1 MAGLLSISEPHNDPI
16 IKDGS
21 DTRFNSDLNLATNTG
36 SKDKTKANLLA
47 TLATDATKPIANKP
61 TVSQSS
67 SDNLKPTKEIASKH
81 SREQV
86 RQLFDLPL
94 MDLLLQAQ
102 TIHRQHFNANEVQ
115 ISTLLSIK
123 TGNCPEDCGYCSQS
137 GHHRDKTKLQ
147 AEKRI
152 EVAKVIAA
160 AKRAK
165 ASGSSR
171 FCMGAAWK
179 HPSAKDMPYVVELIK
194 EVKDLGLETCMTLG
208 MLNPEQATQLA
219 DAGLDYYN
227 HNLDTSRRYY
237 SQVVST
243 RSYDERLDTLA
254 NVRDSGINVC
264 SGNIVGMGESR
275 DDRIDW
281 LYELLKMPTAP
292 ESIPVNLLV
301 PIAGTPLGDKVLA
314 EGQLSVLEWIRTIA
328 VTRICC
334 PTSYVRL
341 SAGRESL
348 SDSEQALAFMA
359 GANSFFYG
367 DKLLTTGNASQSGDD
382 RLMRELGLTKQFAA
396 PRPAKHLTVVDAM
409 SNHQSQMMLAD

>member
-1 MAGLLSISEPHNDPI
+1 MMAGLLNISEPSEPSDNTINANNQINANND
-16 IKDGS
+16 
-21 DTRFNSDLNLATNTG
+21 F
-36 SKDKTKANLLA
+36 LA
-47 TLATDATKPIANKP
+47 TLATKATK
-61 TVSQSS
+61 SS
-67 SDNLKPTKEIASKH
+67 EKVVNKH
-81 SREQV
+81 SREQIA
-86 RQLFDLPL
+86 QLFDLPL

-102 TIHRQHFNANEVQ
+102 TIHRQNFIANEVQ

-137 GHHRDKTKLQ
+137 GHHRDTTKLQ

-152 EVAKVIAA
+152 NVEKVIAA

-165 ASGSSR
+165 ATGSSR

-179 HPSAKDMPYVVELIK
+179 HPSAKDMPYVVELVK
-194 EVKDLGLETCMTLG
+194 EVKALGLETCMTLG
-208 MLNPEQATQLA
+208 MLDTDQATQLA

-227 HNLDTSRRYY
+227 HNLDTSRSYY
-237 SQVVST
+237 EQVVST
-243 RSYDERLDTLA
+243 RSYDERLDTIT
-254 NVRDSGINVC
+254 NVRNSGINVC

-281 LYELLKMPTAP
+281 VHELLKMPRAP

-301 PIAGTPLGDKVLA
+301 PISGTPIGDKVLA

-334 PTSYVRL
+334 PSSYVRL

-396 PRPAKHLTVVDAM
+396 PRVPKLLPVLDAM
-409 SNHQSQMMLAD
+409 SGHKTQVMLAD

>member
-1 MAGLLSISEPHNDPI
+1 MSALLNITEPNNNANSNDN
-16 IKDGS
+16 D
-21 DTRFNSDLNLATNTG
+21 FLASLT
-36 SKDKTKANLLA
+36 
-47 TLATDATKPIANKP
+47 TDAPQA
-61 TVSQSS
+61 
-67 SDNLKPTKEIASKH
+67 IASKYR
-81 SREQV
+81 REQIA
-86 RQLFDLPL
+86 QLFDLPL

-102 TIHRQHFNANEVQ
+102 TIHRQNFNANEVQ

-137 GHHRDKTKLQ
+137 GHHRDKTKLV

-152 EVAKVIAA
+152 EVDKVIAA

-165 ASGSSR
+165 ATGSSR

-179 HPSAKDMPYVVELIK
+179 HPSAKDMPYVVELVK
-194 EVKDLGLETCMTLG
+194 EVKALGLETCMTLG
-208 MLNPEQATQLA
+208 MLDTDQATQLA

-227 HNLDTSRRYY
+227 HNLDTSRSYY
-237 SQVVST
+237 EQVVST
-243 RSYDERLDTLA
+243 RSYDERLDTIT
-254 NVRDSGINVC
+254 NVRNSGINVC

-281 LYELLKMPTAP
+281 VHELLKMPKAP

-301 PIAGTPLGDKVLA
+301 PIQGTPIGDKVLA

-334 PTSYVRL
+334 PSSYVRL

-348 SDSEQALAFMA
+348 SDAEQALAFMA

-367 DKLLTTGNASQSGDD
+367 DKLMTTGNASQSGDD

-396 PRPAKHLTVVDAM
+396 PRAPKQVPVMDAM
-409 SNHQSQMMLAD
+409 SGHQSQVVLA

>member
-1 MAGLLSISEPHNDPI
+1 MAGLLSISEP
-16 IKDGS
+16 S
-21 DTRFNSDLNLATNTG
+21 DTLNNQIN
-36 SKDKTKANLLA
+36 ANNDFLA
-47 TLATDATKPIANKP
+47 TLTTDATKSTETIIK
-61 TVSQSS
+61 
-67 SDNLKPTKEIASKH
+67 KH
-81 SREQV
+81 SREQIA
-86 RQLFDLPL
+86 QLFDLPL

-102 TIHRQHFNANEVQ
+102 TIHRQNFTANEVQ

-137 GHHRDKTKLQ
+137 GHHRDTTKLQ

-152 EVAKVIAA
+152 DVDKVIAA

-165 ASGSSR
+165 ATGSSR

-179 HPSAKDMPYVVELIK
+179 HPSAKDMPYVVELVK
-194 EVKDLGLETCMTLG
+194 EVKALGLETCMTLG
-208 MLNPEQATQLA
+208 MLDTEQATQLA

-227 HNLDTSRRYY
+227 HNLDTSRSYY
-237 SQVVST
+237 EQVVST
-243 RSYDERLDTLA
+243 RSYDERLDTIA
-254 NVRDSGINVC
+254 NVRNSGINVC

-281 LYELLKMPTAP
+281 VHELLKMPKAP

-301 PIAGTPLGDKVLA
+301 PIAGTPIGDRVLA
-314 EGQLSVLEWIRTIA
+314 IGQLSVLEWIRTIA

-334 PTSYVRL
+334 PSSYVRL

-367 DKLLTTGNASQSGDD
+367 DKLLTTGNASQSGDN

-396 PRPAKHLTVVDAM
+396 PRAPKHVPVVDAM
-409 SNHQSQMMLAD
+409 SGHQSQVISADLGGVVLA

>member
-1 MAGLLSISEPHNDPI
+1 MSALLNITEPNNNANSNDN
-16 IKDGS
+16 D
-21 DTRFNSDLNLATNTG
+21 FLASLT
-36 SKDKTKANLLA
+36 
-47 TLATDATKPIANKP
+47 TDATQA
-61 TVSQSS
+61 S
-67 SDNLKPTKEIASKH
+67 ASKY
-81 SREQV
+81 SREQIA
-86 RQLFDLPL
+86 QLFDLPL

-102 TIHRQHFNANEVQ
+102 TIHRQNFNANEVQ

-137 GHHRDKTKLQ
+137 GHHRDKTKLV

-152 EVAKVIAA
+152 EVDKVIAA

-165 ASGSSR
+165 ATGSSR

-179 HPSAKDMPYVVELIK
+179 HPSAKDMPYVVELVK
-194 EVKDLGLETCMTLG
+194 EVKALGLETCMTLG
-208 MLNPEQATQLA
+208 MLDTDQAAQLA

-227 HNLDTSRRYY
+227 HNLDTSRSYY
-237 SQVVST
+237 EQVVST
-243 RSYDERLDTLA
+243 RSYDERLDTIT
-254 NVRDSGINVC
+254 NVRNSGINVC

-281 LYELLKMPTAP
+281 VHELLKMPKAP

-301 PIAGTPLGDKVLA
+301 PIQGTPIGDKVLA

-334 PTSYVRL
+334 PSSYVRL

-348 SDSEQALAFMA
+348 SDAEQALAFMA

-396 PRPAKHLTVVDAM
+396 PRAPKQVPVMDAM
-409 SNHQSQMMLAD
+409 SGHQSQVVLA

>member
-1 MAGLLSISEPHNDPI
+1 MAGLLNISEPNANNHT
-16 IKDGS
+16 
-21 DTRFNSDLNLATNTG
+21 DTTINNKNASHDFLAALTTDATNT
-36 SKDKTKANLLA
+36 KQQIT
-47 TLATDATKPIANKP
+47 
-61 TVSQSS
+61 
-67 SDNLKPTKEIASKH
+67 SKH
-81 SREQV
+81 SREQIA
-86 RQLFDLPL
+86 QLFDLPL

-102 TIHRQHFNANEVQ
+102 TIHRQHFTANEVQ

-137 GHHRDKTKLQ
+137 GHHRDTTKLQ

-152 EVAKVIAA
+152 EVDKVIAA

-165 ASGSSR
+165 ATGSSR

-179 HPSAKDMPYVVELIK
+179 HPSAKDMPYVVELVK
-194 EVKDLGLETCMTLG
+194 EVKALGLETCMTLG
-208 MLNPEQATQLA
+208 MLDTDKAAQLA

-227 HNLDTSRRYY
+227 HNLDTSRSYY
-237 SQVVST
+237 EQVVST
-243 RSYDERLDTLA
+243 RSYDERLDTIA
-254 NVRDSGINVC
+254 NVRNSGINVC

-281 LYELLKMPTAP
+281 VHELLKMPKAP

-301 PIAGTPLGDKVLA
+301 PIKGTPIGDKVLA
-314 EGQLSVLEWIRTIA
+314 EGQLPVLEWIRTIA

-334 PTSYVRL
+334 PSSYVRL

-396 PRPAKHLTVVDAM
+396 PRAPKHIPVLDAM
-409 SNHQSQMMLAD
+409 SGHQSQVVLAE

>member
-1 MAGLLSISEPHNDPI
+1 MAGLLSIAEPNASNPTDSSNYPNSTSND
-16 IKDGS
+16 
-21 DTRFNSDLNLATNTG
+21 FLA
-36 SKDKTKANLLA
+36 S
-47 TLATDATKPIANKP
+47 LATDATESGSSVTNKYNREDIA
-61 TVSQSS
+61 
-67 SDNLKPTKEIASKH
+67 
-81 SREQV
+81 
-86 RQLFDLPL
+86 QLFDLPL

-102 TIHRQHFNANEVQ
+102 TIHRQHFTANEVQ

-137 GHHRDKTKLQ
+137 GHHRDTTKLQ

-152 EVAKVIAA
+152 EVDKVIAA

-179 HPSAKDMPYVVELIK
+179 HPSAKDMPYVVELVK
-194 EVKDLGLETCMTLG
+194 EVKALGLETCMTLG
-208 MLNPEQATQLA
+208 MLDTNQATQLA

-227 HNLDTSRRYY
+227 HNLDTSRSYY
-237 SQVVST
+237 EQVVST
-243 RSYDERLDTLA
+243 RSYDERLDTIT
-254 NVRDSGINVC
+254 NVRNSGINVC

-281 LYELLKMPTAP
+281 VHELLKMPKAP

-301 PIAGTPLGDKVLA
+301 PIAGTPIGDKVLA
-314 EGQLSVLEWIRTIA
+314 EGQLPVLEWIRTIA

-348 SDSEQALAFMA
+348 SDSEQALAFMG

-396 PRPAKHLTVVDAM
+396 PRAPKILPVLDAM
-409 SNHQSQMMLAD
+409 NGHQSQVVLADLL

>member
-1 MAGLLSISEPHNDPI
+1 MAGLLSISEPNVSSPTSPLDNQINHQASTNND
-16 IKDGS
+16 
-21 DTRFNSDLNLATNTG
+21 
-36 SKDKTKANLLA
+36 LLA
-47 TLATDATKPIANKP
+47 SLATDAIHTDQQ
-61 TVSQSS
+61 TMSQY
-67 SDNLKPTKEIASKH
+67 N
-81 SREQV
+81 REDIE
-86 RQLFDLPL
+86 QLFDLPL
-94 MDLLLQAQ
+94 MDLLLKAQ
-102 TIHRQHFNANEVQ
+102 TIHRANFTANEVQ

-137 GHHRDKTKLQ
+137 GHHRDTTKLQ
-147 AEKRI
+147 AEKRLEI
-152 EVAKVIAA
+152 DKVIAA

-165 ASGSSR
+165 ATGSSR

-179 HPSAKDMPYVVELIK
+179 HPSAKDMPYVVELVK
-194 EVKDLGLETCMTLG
+194 EVKALGLETCMTLG
-208 MLNPEQATQLA
+208 MLDNEQANQLA

-237 SQVVST
+237 EQVVST

-254 NVRDSGINVC
+254 NVRNSGINVC

-281 LYELLKMPTAP
+281 IHELLKMPKAP

-301 PIAGTPLGDKVLA
+301 PIAGTPIGDRVIA

-334 PTSYVRL
+334 PSSYVRL

-382 RLMRELGLTKQFAA
+382 RLMRELGLSAQFAVPRA
-396 PRPAKHLTVVDAM
+396 PKQIPVMDAM
-409 SNHQSQMMLAD
+409 SGHQSQVLLAE

>member
-1 MAGLLSISEPHNDPI
+1 MAGFLNISEPND
-16 IKDGS
+16 S
-21 DTRFNSDLNLATNTG
+21 NHTDLLNNKNNANHQPQATTQNTY
-36 SKDKTKANLLA
+36 
-47 TLATDATKPIANKP
+47 
-61 TVSQSS
+61 
-67 SDNLKPTKEIASKH
+67 
-81 SREQV
+81 SREDIA
-86 RQLFDLPL
+86 QLFDLPL

-102 TIHRQHFNANEVQ
+102 TIHRKHFSANEVQ

-137 GHHRDKTKLQ
+137 GHHRDTTNLQ

-152 EVAKVIAA
+152 EVDKVIAA

-194 EVKDLGLETCMTLG
+194 EVKNLGLETCMTLG
-208 MLNPEQATQLA
+208 MLDTEQAAQLA

-237 SQVVST
+237 EQVVST
-243 RSYDERLDTLA
+243 RSYDERLDTIS
-254 NVRDSGINVC
+254 NVRNSGINVC

-281 LYELLKMPTAP
+281 VHELLKMPKAP

-301 PIAGTPLGDKVLA
+301 PIKGTPIGDKVLA
-314 EGQLSVLEWIRTIA
+314 EGQLPVLEWIRTIA
-328 VTRICC
+328 VARICC

-348 SDSEQALAFMA
+348 SDAEQALAFMA

-367 DKLLTTGNASQSGDD
+367 DKLLTTGNASQSSDN
-382 RLMRELGLTKQFAA
+382 RLMRELGLTAQFAA
-396 PRPAKHLTVVDAM
+396 PRAPKQVPVMDAM
-409 SNHQSQMMLAD
+409 SGHQSQVVLAD

>member
-1 MAGLLSISEPHNDPI
+1 MAGLLSISEPTSVNDKADDINGFVP
-16 IKDGS
+16 
-21 DTRFNSDLNLATNTG
+21 AT
-36 SKDKTKANLLA
+36 SVHSAKTAA
-47 TLATDATKPIANKP
+47 DLATDATQNQARPSVQKRSRA
-61 TVSQSS
+61 
-67 SDNLKPTKEIASKH
+67 EIAA
-81 SREQV
+81 
-86 RQLFDLPL
+86 LFDLPF

-102 TIHRQHFNANEVQ
+102 SIHRENFTANEVQ

-137 GHHRDKTKLQ
+137 GHHRDKTQLQ
-147 AEKRI
+147 AEKRLA
-152 EVAKVIAA
+152 VDKVLAA

-179 HPSAKDMPYVVELIK
+179 HPSQKDMPYVIELIK
-194 EVKDLGLETCMTLG
+194 EVKALGLETCMTLG
-208 MLNPEQATQLA
+208 MLNSDQASQLA

-227 HNLDTSRRYY
+227 HNLDTSRSYY
-237 SQVVST
+237 DQVVTT
-243 RSYDERLDTLA
+243 RSYDDRLETIDH
-254 NVRDSGINVC
+254 VRNSGIHVC

-281 LYELLKMPTAP
+281 VHELLKMPKAP

-301 PIAGTPLGDKVLA
+301 PIKGTPLGDKVLS
-314 EGQLSVLEWIRTIA
+314 EGELPVLEWIRTIA

-334 PTSYVRL
+334 PKSYVRL

-367 DKLLTTGNASQSGDD
+367 DKLLTTGNASQANDN
-382 RLMRELGLTKQFAA
+382 RLMQELGLTAQIAA
-396 PRPAKHLTVVDAM
+396 PRAPKVVTVLDAASGQRSEVLLTE
-409 SNHQSQMMLAD
+409 

>member
-1 MAGLLSISEPHNDPI
+1 MMAGLLNISEPNASSPTDTFNNKNNSHSGLNND
-16 IKDGS
+16 
-21 DTRFNSDLNLATNTG
+21 FLNNLAMDA
-36 SKDKTKANLLA
+36 SKA
-47 TLATDATKPIANKP
+47 
-61 TVSQSS
+61 SQQM
-67 SDNLKPTKEIASKH
+67 TRKH
-81 SREQV
+81 SREEV
-86 RQLFDLPL
+86 AELFDLPL

-102 TIHRQHFNANEVQ
+102 TIHRAHFTANEVQ

-137 GHHRDKTKLQ
+137 GHHRDTTKLQ

-152 EVAKVIAA
+152 EVDKVIAA

-194 EVKDLGLETCMTLG
+194 GVKALGLETCMTLG
-208 MLNPEQATQLA
+208 MLDTNQATQLA

-237 SQVVST
+237 EQVVST
-243 RSYDERLDTLA
+243 RSYDERLDTID
-254 NVRDSGINVC
+254 NVRNSGINVC

-281 LYELLKMPTAP
+281 VHELLKMPKAP

-301 PIAGTPLGDKVLA
+301 PIKGTPIGDKVLA
-314 EGQLSVLEWIRTIA
+314 EGQLSVIEWIRTIA
-328 VTRICC
+328 VARICC

-396 PRPAKHLTVVDAM
+396 PRAPKVLPVMDAM
-409 SNHQSQMMLAD
+409 SGHQSQVVMAE

>member
-1 MAGLLSISEPHNDPI
+1 MAGLLSISEPTTVNDKADDINGFVP
-16 IKDGS
+16 
-21 DTRFNSDLNLATNTG
+21 AT
-36 SKDKTKANLLA
+36 SVHSAKTAA
-47 TLATDATKPIANKP
+47 DLATDATQNQARPSFQKRSRA
-61 TVSQSS
+61 
-67 SDNLKPTKEIASKH
+67 EIAA
-81 SREQV
+81 
-86 RQLFDLPL
+86 LFDLPF

-102 TIHRQHFNANEVQ
+102 SIHRENFIANEVQ

-137 GHHRDKTKLQ
+137 GHHRDKTQLQ
-147 AEKRI
+147 AEKRLA
-152 EVAKVIAA
+152 VDKVLAA

-179 HPSAKDMPYVVELIK
+179 HPSQKDMPYVIELIK
-194 EVKDLGLETCMTLG
+194 EVKALGLETCMTLG
-208 MLNPEQATQLA
+208 MLDSDQASQLA

-227 HNLDTSRRYY
+227 HNLDTSRSYY
-237 SQVVST
+237 DQVVTT
-243 RSYDERLDTLA
+243 RSYDDRLETIDH
-254 NVRDSGINVC
+254 VRNSGIHVC

-281 LYELLKMPTAP
+281 VHELLKMPKAP

-301 PIAGTPLGDKVLA
+301 PIKGTPLGDKVLS
-314 EGQLSVLEWIRTIA
+314 EGELPVLEWIRTIA

-334 PTSYVRL
+334 PKSYVRL

-367 DKLLTTGNASQSGDD
+367 DKLLTTGNASQANDN
-382 RLMRELGLTKQFAA
+382 RLMQELGLTAQIAA
-396 PRPAKHLTVVDAM
+396 PRAPKVVAVLDAANGQRSEVLLTE
-409 SNHQSQMMLAD
+409 

>member
-1 MAGLLSISEPHNDPI
+1 MSALLNITEPKNNPNSNDN
-16 IKDGS
+16 D
-21 DTRFNSDLNLATNTG
+21 FLASLT
-36 SKDKTKANLLA
+36 
-47 TLATDATKPIANKP
+47 TDAALTTAN
-61 TVSQSS
+61 
-67 SDNLKPTKEIASKH
+67 KH
-81 SREQV
+81 SREQIA
-86 RQLFDLPL
+86 QLFDLPL

-102 TIHRQHFNANEVQ
+102 TIHRQNFNANEVQ

-137 GHHRDKTKLQ
+137 GHHRDKTKLV

-152 EVAKVIAA
+152 EVDKVIAA

-165 ASGSSR
+165 ATGSSR

-179 HPSAKDMPYVVELIK
+179 HPSAKDMPYVVELVK
-194 EVKDLGLETCMTLG
+194 EVKALGLETCMTLG
-208 MLNPEQATQLA
+208 MLDTDQAAQLA

-227 HNLDTSRRYY
+227 HNLDTSRSYY
-237 SQVVST
+237 EQVVST
-243 RSYDERLDTLA
+243 RSYDERLDTIT
-254 NVRDSGINVC
+254 NVRNSGINVC

-281 LYELLKMPTAP
+281 VHELLKMPKAP

-301 PIAGTPLGDKVLA
+301 PIQGTPIGDKVLA
-314 EGQLSVLEWIRTIA
+314 EGQLPVLEWIRTIA

-334 PTSYVRL
+334 PSSYVRL

-348 SDSEQALAFMA
+348 SDAEQALAFMA

-396 PRPAKHLTVVDAM
+396 PRAPKQVPVMDAM
-409 SNHQSQMMLAD
+409 SGHQSQVTLASLG

>member
-1 MAGLLSISEPHNDPI
+1 MADLLSISEPNASSLTDPFNNKNSFNNNVNND
-16 IKDGS
+16 
-21 DTRFNSDLNLATNTG
+21 FLA
-36 SKDKTKANLLA
+36 S
-47 TLATDATKPIANKP
+47 LATDATKTNPQTHSKHNRE
-61 TVSQSS
+61 
-67 SDNLKPTKEIASKH
+67 EIA
-81 SREQV
+81 
-86 RQLFDLPL
+86 QLFDLPL

-102 TIHRQHFNANEVQ
+102 TIHRKNFTANEVQ

-137 GHHRDKTKLQ
+137 GHHRDTTKLQ

-152 EVAKVIAA
+152 EVDKVIAA

-165 ASGSSR
+165 ATGSSR

-179 HPSAKDMPYVVELIK
+179 HPSAKDMPYVVELVK
-194 EVKDLGLETCMTLG
+194 EVKALGLETCMTLG
-208 MLNPEQATQLA
+208 MLDTNQATQLA

-237 SQVVST
+237 EQVVST
-243 RSYDERLDTLA
+243 RSYDERLGTIE
-254 NVRDSGINVC
+254 NVRNSGINVC

-281 LYELLKMPTAP
+281 VLELLKMPKAP

-301 PIAGTPLGDKVLA
+301 PIQGTPIGDKVLA
-314 EGQLSVLEWIRTIA
+314 EGQLPVLEWIRTIA

-334 PTSYVRL
+334 PSSYVRL

-396 PRPAKHLTVVDAM
+396 PRAPKQVPVMDAM
-409 SNHQSQMMLAD
+409 SGHQSQVISADLGGVVLA

>member
-1 MAGLLSISEPHNDPI
+1 MSALLNITEPNNNANSNDN
-16 IKDGS
+16 D
-21 DTRFNSDLNLATNTG
+21 FLASLT
-36 SKDKTKANLLA
+36 
-47 TLATDATKPIANKP
+47 TDAA
-61 TVSQSS
+61 QS
-67 SDNLKPTKEIASKH
+67 TASKH
-81 SREQV
+81 SREQIA
-86 RQLFDLPL
+86 QLFDLPL

-102 TIHRQHFNANEVQ
+102 TIHRQNFTANEVQ

-137 GHHRDKTKLQ
+137 GHHRDTTKLQ

-152 EVAKVIAA
+152 EVDKVIAA

-165 ASGSSR
+165 ATGSSR

-179 HPSAKDMPYVVELIK
+179 HPSAKDMPYVVELVK
-194 EVKDLGLETCMTLG
+194 EVKALGLETCMTLG
-208 MLNPEQATQLA
+208 MLDTEQAAQLA

-227 HNLDTSRRYY
+227 HNLDTSRSYY
-237 SQVVST
+237 EQVVST
-243 RSYDERLDTLA
+243 RSYDERLDTIA
-254 NVRDSGINVC
+254 NVRNSGINVC

-281 LYELLKMPTAP
+281 IHELLKMPKAP

-301 PIAGTPLGDKVLA
+301 PIAGTPIGDRVLA

-334 PTSYVRL
+334 PSSYVRL

-382 RLMRELGLTKQFAA
+382 RLMRGLGLTKQFAA
-396 PRPAKHLTVVDAM
+396 PRAPKLLPVLDAM
-409 SNHQSQMMLAD
+409 SGHKTQVMLAD

>member
-1 MAGLLSISEPHNDPI
+1 MMAGLLNISEPNASSPTDTFNNKNNSHSGLNND
-16 IKDGS
+16 
-21 DTRFNSDLNLATNTG
+21 FLN
-36 SKDKTKANLLA
+36 NL
-47 TLATDATKPIANKP
+47 TTDATA
-61 TVSQSS
+61 SQQMTRKH
-67 SDNLKPTKEIASKH
+67 NREEIAK
-81 SREQV
+81 
-86 RQLFDLPL
+86 LFDLPL
-94 MDLLLQAQ
+94 IDLLLQAQ
-102 TIHRQHFNANEVQ
+102 TIHRAHFTANEVQ

-137 GHHRDKTKLQ
+137 GHHRDTTKLQ

-152 EVAKVIAA
+152 EVDKVVAA

-194 EVKDLGLETCMTLG
+194 EVKALGLETCMTLG
-208 MLNPEQATQLA
+208 MLDTNQATQLA

-227 HNLDTSRRYY
+227 HNLDTSRSYY
-237 SQVVST
+237 EQVVST
-243 RSYDERLDTLA
+243 RSYDERLDTID
-254 NVRDSGINVC
+254 NVRNSGINVC

-281 LYELLKMPTAP
+281 VHELLKMPKAP

-301 PIAGTPLGDKVLA
+301 PIKGTPIGDKVLA
-314 EGQLSVLEWIRTIA
+314 EGQLSVIEWIRTIA
-328 VTRICC
+328 VARICC

-396 PRPAKHLTVVDAM
+396 PRAPKILPVMDAM
-409 SNHQSQMMLAD
+409 SGHQSQVVMAE

>member
-1 MAGLLSISEPHNDPI
+1 MAGLLNISEPNANNHSHNNTDSI
-16 IKDGS
+16 
-21 DTRFNSDLNLATNTG
+21 LNNNNASHDFLA
-36 SKDKTKANLLA
+36 S
-47 TLATDATKPIANKP
+47 LATDATKNREK
-61 TVSQSS
+61 
-67 SDNLKPTKEIASKH
+67 KY
-81 SREQV
+81 SREQIA
-86 RQLFDLPL
+86 QLFDLPL

-102 TIHRQHFNANEVQ
+102 TIHRQHFSANEVQ

-137 GHHRDKTKLQ
+137 GHHRDTTKLQ

-152 EVAKVIAA
+152 EVDKVIAA

-165 ASGSSR
+165 ATGSSR

-179 HPSAKDMPYVVELIK
+179 HPSAKDMPYVVELVK
-194 EVKDLGLETCMTLG
+194 EVKALGLETCMTLG
-208 MLNPEQATQLA
+208 MLDTDQAAQLA

-227 HNLDTSRRYY
+227 HNLDTSRSYY
-237 SQVVST
+237 EQVVST
-243 RSYDERLDTLA
+243 RSYDERLDTIA
-254 NVRDSGINVC
+254 NVRNSGINVC

-281 LYELLKMPTAP
+281 VHELLKMPKAP

-301 PIAGTPLGDKVLA
+301 PIQGTPIGDKVLA

-396 PRPAKHLTVVDAM
+396 PRAPKQVPVMDAM
-409 SNHQSQMMLAD
+409 SGHQSQVVLAE

>member
-1 MAGLLSISEPHNDPI
+1 MAGLLNISEPNANNHNHT
-16 IKDGS
+16 
-21 DTRFNSDLNLATNTG
+21 DTTLNNQNA
-36 SKDKTKANLLA
+36 SHDFLA
-47 TLATDATKPIANKP
+47 TLATDATN
-61 TVSQSS
+61 
-67 SDNLKPTKEIASKH
+67 TKQQTASKH
-81 SREQV
+81 SREQIA
-86 RQLFDLPL
+86 QLFELPL

-102 TIHRQHFNANEVQ
+102 TIHRQHFTANEVQ

-137 GHHRDKTKLQ
+137 GHHRDTTKLQ

-152 EVAKVIAA
+152 EVDKVIAA

-165 ASGSSR
+165 ATGSSR

-179 HPSAKDMPYVVELIK
+179 HPSAKDMPYVVELVK
-194 EVKDLGLETCMTLG
+194 EVKALGLETCMTLG
-208 MLNPEQATQLA
+208 MLDTDQAAQLA

-227 HNLDTSRRYY
+227 HNLDTSRSYY
-237 SQVVST
+237 EQVVST
-243 RSYDERLDTLA
+243 RSYDERLDTIA
-254 NVRDSGINVC
+254 NVRNSGINVC

-275 DDRIDW
+275 NDRIDW
-281 LYELLKMPTAP
+281 VHELLKMPKAP

-301 PIAGTPLGDKVLA
+301 PIQGTPIGDKVLA
-314 EGQLSVLEWIRTIA
+314 EGQLPVLEWIRTIA

-348 SDSEQALAFMA
+348 SDAEQALAFMA

-382 RLMRELGLTKQFAA
+382 RLMRELGLIKQFAA
-396 PRPAKHLTVVDAM
+396 PRAPKQVAVLDAM
-409 SNHQSQMMLAD
+409 SGHQSQVVLAE

>member
-1 MAGLLSISEPHNDPI
+1 MSALLNITEPNNNTNSNDN
-16 IKDGS
+16 D
-21 DTRFNSDLNLATNTG
+21 FLASLT
-36 SKDKTKANLLA
+36 
-47 TLATDATKPIANKP
+47 TDAPQA
-61 TVSQSS
+61 
-67 SDNLKPTKEIASKH
+67 IASKY
-81 SREQV
+81 SRKQIA
-86 RQLFDLPL
+86 QLFDLPL

-102 TIHRQHFNANEVQ
+102 TIHRQNFNANEVQ

-137 GHHRDKTKLQ
+137 GHHRDKTKLV

-152 EVAKVIAA
+152 EVDKVIAA

-165 ASGSSR
+165 ATGSSR

-179 HPSAKDMPYVVELIK
+179 HPSAKDMPYVVELVK
-194 EVKDLGLETCMTLG
+194 EVKALGLETCMTLG
-208 MLNPEQATQLA
+208 MLDTDQAAQLA

-227 HNLDTSRRYY
+227 HNLDTSRSYY
-237 SQVVST
+237 EQVVST
-243 RSYDERLDTLA
+243 RSYDERLDTIT
-254 NVRDSGINVC
+254 NVRNSGINVC

-281 LYELLKMPTAP
+281 VHELLKMPKAP

-301 PIAGTPLGDKVLA
+301 PIQGTPIGDKVLA

-334 PTSYVRL
+334 PSSYVRL

-348 SDSEQALAFMA
+348 SDAEQALAFMA

-396 PRPAKHLTVVDAM
+396 PRAPKQVPVMDAM
-409 SNHQSQMMLAD
+409 SGHQSQVVLA

>member
-1 MAGLLSISEPHNDPI
+1 MAGLLNISEPNANNHNNTDSI
-16 IKDGS
+16 
-21 DTRFNSDLNLATNTG
+21 LNNNNASHDFLA
-36 SKDKTKANLLA
+36 S
-47 TLATDATKPIANKP
+47 LATDATKNREK
-61 TVSQSS
+61 
-67 SDNLKPTKEIASKH
+67 KY
-81 SREQV
+81 SREQIA
-86 RQLFDLPL
+86 QLFDLPL

-102 TIHRQHFNANEVQ
+102 TIHRQHFSANEVQ

-137 GHHRDKTKLQ
+137 GHHRDTTKLQ

-152 EVAKVIAA
+152 EVDKVIAA

-165 ASGSSR
+165 ATGSSR

-179 HPSAKDMPYVVELIK
+179 HPSAKDMPYVVELVK
-194 EVKDLGLETCMTLG
+194 EVKALGLETCMTLG
-208 MLNPEQATQLA
+208 MLDTDQAAQLA

-227 HNLDTSRRYY
+227 HNLDTSRSYY
-237 SQVVST
+237 EQVVST
-243 RSYDERLDTLA
+243 RSYDERLDTIA
-254 NVRDSGINVC
+254 NVRNSGINVC

-281 LYELLKMPTAP
+281 VHELLKMPKAP

-301 PIAGTPLGDKVLA
+301 PIQGTPIGDKVLA

-334 PTSYVRL
+334 PISYVRL

-348 SDSEQALAFMA
+348 SDAEQALAFMA

-396 PRPAKHLTVVDAM
+396 PRAPKQVPVMDAM
-409 SNHQSQMMLAD
+409 SGHQSQVVLAE

>member
-1 MAGLLSISEPHNDPI
+1 MSALLNITEPNNNINSNDN
-16 IKDGS
+16 D
-21 DTRFNSDLNLATNTG
+21 FLASLT
-36 SKDKTKANLLA
+36 
-47 TLATDATKPIANKP
+47 TDATQF
-61 TVSQSS
+61 T
-67 SDNLKPTKEIASKH
+67 ASKH
-81 SREQV
+81 SREQIT
-86 RQLFDLPL
+86 QLFDLPL

-102 TIHRQHFNANEVQ
+102 TIHRQNFIANEVQ

-137 GHHRDKTKLQ
+137 GHHRDTTKLQ

-152 EVAKVIAA
+152 EVDKVIAA

-165 ASGSSR
+165 ATGSSR

-179 HPSAKDMPYVVELIK
+179 HPSAKDMPYVVELVK
-194 EVKDLGLETCMTLG
+194 EVKALGLETCMTLG
-208 MLNPEQATQLA
+208 MLDTEQAAQLA

-227 HNLDTSRRYY
+227 HNLDTSRSYY
-237 SQVVST
+237 EQVVST
-243 RSYDERLDTLA
+243 RSYDERLDTIE
-254 NVRDSGINVC
+254 NVRNSGINVC

-281 LYELLKMPTAP
+281 IHELLKMPKAP

-301 PIAGTPLGDKVLA
+301 PISGTPIGDKVLA

-334 PTSYVRL
+334 PNSYVRL

-396 PRPAKHLTVVDAM
+396 PRAPKLLPVLDAM
-409 SNHQSQMMLAD
+409 SGHKTQVMLAD

>member
-1 MAGLLSISEPHNDPI
+1 MSGLLNISEPTAKNDTDTALDNQNASHN
-16 IKDGS
+16 
-21 DTRFNSDLNLATNTG
+21 FLA
-36 SKDKTKANLLA
+36 S
-47 TLATDATKPIANKP
+47 LATDATKNCEK
-61 TVSQSS
+61 
-67 SDNLKPTKEIASKH
+67 KY
-81 SREQV
+81 SREQIA
-86 RQLFDLPL
+86 QLFDLPL

-102 TIHRQHFNANEVQ
+102 TVHRQNFTANEVQ

-137 GHHRDKTKLQ
+137 GHHRDTTKLQ

-152 EVAKVIAA
+152 EVDKVIAA

-165 ASGSSR
+165 ATGSSR

-179 HPSAKDMPYVVELIK
+179 HPSAKDMPYVVELVK
-194 EVKDLGLETCMTLG
+194 EVKALGLETCMTLG
-208 MLNPEQATQLA
+208 MLDTQQAAQLA

-227 HNLDTSRRYY
+227 HNLDTSRSYY
-237 SQVVST
+237 EQVVST
-243 RSYDERLDTLA
+243 RSYDERLNTLE
-254 NVRDSGINVC
+254 NVRNSGINVC

-281 LYELLKMPTAP
+281 VHELLKMPKAP

-301 PIAGTPLGDKVLA
+301 PIQGTPIGDKVLA
-314 EGQLSVLEWIRTIA
+314 EGQLPVLEWIRTIA

-348 SDSEQALAFMA
+348 SDAEQALAFMA

-396 PRPAKHLTVVDAM
+396 PRAPKQVPVMDAM
-409 SNHQSQMMLAD
+409 SGHQSQVVLAE

>member
-1 MAGLLSISEPHNDPI
+1 MMAGLLNISEPNASSPTDTFNNKNNSHSGLNND
-16 IKDGS
+16 
-21 DTRFNSDLNLATNTG
+21 FLN
-36 SKDKTKANLLA
+36 NL
-47 TLATDATKPIANKP
+47 TTDATA
-61 TVSQSS
+61 SQQM
-67 SDNLKPTKEIASKH
+67 TRKH
-81 SREQV
+81 SREEIAE
-86 RQLFDLPL
+86 LFDLPL

-102 TIHRQHFNANEVQ
+102 TIHRAHFTANEVQ

-137 GHHRDKTKLQ
+137 GHHRDTTKLQ

-152 EVAKVIAA
+152 EVDKVIAA

-194 EVKDLGLETCMTLG
+194 EVKALGLETCMTLG
-208 MLNPEQATQLA
+208 MLDTNQATQLA

-237 SQVVST
+237 EQVVST
-243 RSYDERLDTLA
+243 RSYDERLDTID
-254 NVRDSGINVC
+254 NVRNSGINVC

-281 LYELLKMPTAP
+281 VHELLKMPKAP

-301 PIAGTPLGDKVLA
+301 PIKGTPIGDKVLA
-314 EGQLSVLEWIRTIA
+314 EGQLSVIEWIRTIA
-328 VTRICC
+328 VARICC

-396 PRPAKHLTVVDAM
+396 PRAPKVLPVMDAM
-409 SNHQSQMMLAD
+409 SGHQSQVVMAE

>member
-1 MAGLLSISEPHNDPI
+1 MAGLLSITEPTAND
-16 IKDGS
+16 
-21 DTRFNSDLNLATNTG
+21 TNATTTPAA
-36 SKDKTKANLLA
+36 DFFANA
-47 TLATDATKPIANKP
+47 P
-61 TVSQSS
+61 TVTETTAPIQ
-67 SDNLKPTKEIASKH
+67 H
-81 SREQV
+81 SREQIAE
-86 RQLFDLPL
+86 LFELPL

-137 GHHRDKTKLQ
+137 GHHRDKTKLE

-152 EVAKVIAA
+152 DVDKVIAA

-165 ASGSSR
+165 ATGSSR

-208 MLNPEQATQLA
+208 MLDADQATQLA

-237 SQVVST
+237 EQVVST
-243 RSYDERLDTLA
+243 RSYDDRLNTLD
-254 NVRDSGINVC
+254 NVRNSGINVC

-281 LYELLKMPTAP
+281 VHELLKMPKAP

-301 PIAGTPLGDKVLA
+301 PIAGTPIGDKVLA
-314 EGQLSVLEWIRTIA
+314 EGGLSVLEWIRTIA

-334 PTSYVRL
+334 PSSYVRL

-348 SDSEQALAFMA
+348 SDAEQSLAFMA

-396 PRPAKHLTVVDAM
+396 PRAPKLLPVLDAV
-409 SNHQSQMMLAD
+409 SGYESQMVLAD

>member
-1 MAGLLSISEPHNDPI
+1 MAGLLNISEPNANHHNYT
-16 IKDGS
+16 
-21 DTRFNSDLNLATNTG
+21 DTTLNNKNVA
-36 SKDKTKANLLA
+36 DDFLA
-47 TLATDATKPIANKP
+47 TLVTDAAKTKQQTP
-61 TVSQSS
+61 
-67 SDNLKPTKEIASKH
+67 DKH
-81 SREQV
+81 SREQIA
-86 RQLFDLPL
+86 QLFDLPL

-102 TIHRQHFNANEVQ
+102 TIHRQHFTANEVQ

-137 GHHRDKTKLQ
+137 GHHRDTTKLQ
-147 AEKRI
+147 TEKRI
-152 EVAKVIAA
+152 EVDKVIAA

-165 ASGSSR
+165 ATGSSR

-179 HPSAKDMPYVVELIK
+179 HPSAKDMPYVVELVK
-194 EVKDLGLETCMTLG
+194 EVKALGLETCMTLG
-208 MLNPEQATQLA
+208 MLDTDQAAQLA

-227 HNLDTSRRYY
+227 HNLDTSRSYY
-237 SQVVST
+237 EQVVST
-243 RSYDERLDTLA
+243 RSYDERLDTIA
-254 NVRDSGINVC
+254 NVRNSGINVC

-281 LYELLKMPTAP
+281 VHELLKMPKAP

-301 PIAGTPLGDKVLA
+301 PIQGTPIGDKVLA
-314 EGQLSVLEWIRTIA
+314 EGQLPVLEWIRTIA

-334 PTSYVRL
+334 PSSYVRL

-382 RLMRELGLTKQFAA
+382 RLMRELGLTKQSAA
-396 PRPAKHLTVVDAM
+396 PRAPKQVPVLDAM
-409 SNHQSQMMLAD
+409 SGHQSQVVLAE

>member
-1 MAGLLSISEPHNDPI
+1 MSALLNITEPNNNTNSND
-16 IKDGS
+16 
-21 DTRFNSDLNLATNTG
+21 FLASLT
-36 SKDKTKANLLA
+36 
-47 TLATDATKPIANKP
+47 TDATQF
-61 TVSQSS
+61 T
-67 SDNLKPTKEIASKH
+67 ASKH
-81 SREQV
+81 SREQIA
-86 RQLFDLPL
+86 QLFDLPL

-102 TIHRQHFNANEVQ
+102 TIHRQNFTANEVQ

-137 GHHRDKTKLQ
+137 GHHRDTTKLQ

-152 EVAKVIAA
+152 EVDKVIAA

-165 ASGSSR
+165 ATGSSR

-179 HPSAKDMPYVVELIK
+179 HPSAKDMPYVVELVK
-194 EVKDLGLETCMTLG
+194 EVKALGLETCMTLG
-208 MLNPEQATQLA
+208 MLDTEQAAQLA

-227 HNLDTSRRYY
+227 HNLDTSRSYY
-237 SQVVST
+237 EQVVST
-243 RSYDERLDTLA
+243 RSYDERLDTIE
-254 NVRDSGINVC
+254 NVRNSGINVC

-281 LYELLKMPTAP
+281 IHELLKMPKAP

-301 PIAGTPLGDKVLA
+301 PIAGTPIGDRVLA

-334 PTSYVRL
+334 PNSYVRL

-396 PRPAKHLTVVDAM
+396 PRAPKLLPVVDAM
-409 SNHQSQMMLAD
+409 SGHKTQVMLAD